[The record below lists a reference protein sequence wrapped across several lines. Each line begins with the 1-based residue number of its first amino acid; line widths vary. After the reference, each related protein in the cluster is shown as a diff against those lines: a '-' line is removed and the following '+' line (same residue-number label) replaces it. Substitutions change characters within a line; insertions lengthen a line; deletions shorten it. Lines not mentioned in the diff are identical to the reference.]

1 MMDDMGQQTPETS
14 APVSETPI
22 IELRGVSKVY
32 GNPGAADS
40 VTAVQ
45 DINFMIR
52 DLPGS
57 GQCRVFLGPSGCG
70 KSTILRIIAGL
81 IPATGGE
88 VLVNGQPVTGPSAD
102 RGMVFQSYSSFPWL
116 NVLDNV
122 RFGMD
127 LAHVP
132 RSEADDR
139 ASELIRRVGLEGTEK
154 MLPANLSGG
163 MRQRVAIARS
173 LACRPRI
180 ILMDEPFG
188 ALDPR
193 TRRDMQDLVA
203 GLLADNDLNQTFVFV
218 THDIDEAVFL
228 ADRIHVLSARPGRM
242 VGELEAPRATEYT
255 RNAMSRGE
263 YQDLSNRI
271 IAMIYGDSGH
281 THVLADHLLLE
292 E

>member
-1 MMDDMGQQTPETS
+1 MMENPEMNT
-14 APVSETPI
+14 AAVQARAEVPI
-22 IELRGVSKVY
+22 IELRNIHKVY
-32 GNPGAADS
+32 GNPDAADAVCA
-40 VTAVQ
+40 VT
-45 DINFMIR
+45 DINLTIR

-81 IPATGGE
+81 IEPSGGD
-88 VLVNGQPVTGPSAD
+88 VLVNGQPVQGPSAE

-116 NVLDNV
+116 NVIDNI

-127 LAHVP
+127 VAGVA
-132 RSEADDR
+132 RSAADDR
-139 ASELIRRVGLEGTEK
+139 AADLITRVGLAGTEK
-154 MLPANLSGG
+154 MLPGNLSGG

-203 GLLADNDLNQTFVFV
+203 GLLADNDLNQTFLFV
-218 THDIDEAVFL
+218 THDIDEAIFL
-228 ADRIHVLSARPGRM
+228 ADRIHVLSSRPGRM

-255 RNAMSRGE
+255 RNAMSQGE
-263 YQDLSNRI
+263 YRDLSNQI
-271 IAMIYGDSGH
+271 IAMIYGVHEASAN
-281 THVLADHLLLE
+281 VLSDHLLLE

>member
-1 MMDDMGQQTPETS
+1 MGQQGHETS
-14 APVSETPI
+14 PAVSETPI
-22 IELRGVSKVY
+22 IELRGVTKIY
-32 GNPGAADS
+32 GSPGAADS
-40 VTAVQ
+40 VTAVE
-45 DINFMIR
+45 DINFTIR

-81 IPATGGE
+81 IPASSGE

-139 ASELIRRVGLEGTEK
+139 AAELIRRVGLEGTEK

-218 THDIDEAVFL
+218 THDIDEAIFL

-263 YQDLSNRI
+263 YQELSNRI

-281 THVLADHLLLE
+281 SHVLADHLLLE

>member
-1 MMDDMGQQTPETS
+1 MMDNQVESSPAVQSG
-14 APVSETPI
+14 SEVPI
-22 IELRGVSKVY
+22 IELRSIGKIY
-32 GNPGAADS
+32 GNPQSADA
-40 VTAVQ
+40 VTAVT
-45 DINFMIR
+45 DINLVIR

-81 IPATGGE
+81 IEPSSGD
-88 VLVNGQPVTGPSAD
+88 VLVNGLPVEGPSAE

-116 NVLDNV
+116 NIIDNI

-127 LAHVP
+127 LAGVS
-132 RSEADDR
+132 RSAADDR
-139 ASELIRRVGLEGTEK
+139 AADLLKRVGLAGTEK
-154 MLPANLSGG
+154 MLPGNLSGG

-203 GLLADNDLNQTFVFV
+203 GLLADNDLNQTFLFV
-218 THDIDEAVFL
+218 THDIEEAIFL

-255 RNAMSRGE
+255 RSAMARGE
-263 YQDLSNRI
+263 YQDLSNQI
-271 IAMIYGDSGH
+271 IAMIYGDHDSSA
-281 THVLADHLLLE
+281 HVLSDQLLLE
-292 E
+292 Q

>member
-1 MMDDMGQQTPETS
+1 MDIRGTTADSPLPPDED
-14 APVSETPI
+14 AI
-22 IELRGVSKVY
+22 IELRRIGKVY
-32 GNPGAADS
+32 GQPGAEDS

-45 DINFMIR
+45 DINFTIR

-81 IPATGGE
+81 IEPSSGE
-88 VLVNGQPVTGPSAD
+88 VLVNGEPVKGPSAD

-127 LAHVP
+127 LAGVP
-132 RSEADDR
+132 RGEGDER
-139 ASELIRRVGLEGTEK
+139 AAELIRRVGLAGTEK

-218 THDIDEAVFL
+218 THDIDEAIFL
-228 ADRIHVLSARPGRM
+228 ADRIHVLSARPGRI

-263 YQDLSNRI
+263 YQDLANRI
-271 IAMIYGDSGH
+271 IAMIYGDDDAA
-281 THVLADHLLLE
+281 HVLSDHLLLE

>member
-1 MMDDMGQQTPETS
+1 MDTNVPASVNPQPQAD
-14 APVSETPI
+14 TPI
-22 IELRGVSKVY
+22 IELRNVNKIY
-32 GNPGAADS
+32 GHPGASDC
-40 VTAVQ
+40 VTAVEE
-45 DINFMIR
+45 INLTIR

-81 IPATGGE
+81 IEASSGE
-88 VLVNGQPVTGPSAD
+88 VLVNGQPVAGPSAE

-116 NVLDNV
+116 NVIDNV

-127 LAHVP
+127 MAGVA
-132 RSEADDR
+132 RSEGNARAAD
-139 ASELIRRVGLEGTEK
+139 LIRRVGLEGTER
-154 MLPANLSGG
+154 MMPSNLSGG

-203 GLLADNDLNQTFVFV
+203 GLLADTDLNQTFVFV
-218 THDIDEAVFL
+218 THDIDEAIFL

-242 VGELEAPRATEYT
+242 VGDLEAPRATEYT
-255 RNAMSRGE
+255 RTAMSQGE
-263 YQDLSNRI
+263 YRDLANQI
-271 IAMIYGDSGH
+271 ISMIYGDH
-281 THVLADHLLLE
+281 DKTAHVLSDHLLLE

>member
-1 MMDDMGQQTPETS
+1 MDTQATNVQSPSVQDKAS
-14 APVSETPI
+14 I
-22 IELRGVSKVY
+22 IELRNVNKIY
-32 GNPGAADS
+32 GHPGTPDA
-40 VTAVQ
+40 VIAVQ
-45 DINFMIR
+45 DISLNIR

-81 IPATGGE
+81 IEATSGE
-88 VLVNGQPVTGPSAD
+88 VLVNGKPVAGPSAE

-116 NVLDNV
+116 NVIDNV

-127 LAHVP
+127 MAGVA
-132 RSEADDR
+132 RSEGEARAAD
-139 ASELIRRVGLEGTEK
+139 LIRRVGLEGTER
-154 MLPANLSGG
+154 MMPSSLSGG

-203 GLLADNDLNQTFVFV
+203 GLLSDNELNQTFVFV
-218 THDIDEAVFL
+218 THDIDEAIFL

-242 VGELEAPRATEYT
+242 VGDLEAPRATEYT
-255 RNAMSRGE
+255 RRAMSEGE
-263 YQDLSNRI
+263 YRDLSNRI
-271 IAMIYGDSGH
+271 IAMIYGDHDGNDHILS
-281 THVLADHLLLE
+281 DHLLLE

>member
-1 MMDDMGQQTPETS
+1 MDIRGTTADSPLPPDED
-14 APVSETPI
+14 AI
-22 IELRGVSKVY
+22 IELRRICKVY
-32 GNPGAADS
+32 GQPGAEDS

-45 DINFMIR
+45 DINFTIR

-81 IPATGGE
+81 IEPSSGE
-88 VLVNGQPVTGPSAD
+88 VLVNGQPVKGPSAD

-127 LAHVP
+127 LAGVP
-132 RSEADDR
+132 RSEGDDR
-139 ASELIRRVGLEGTEK
+139 AAELIRRVGLAGTEW

-203 GLLADNDLNQTFVFV
+203 GLLADNELNQTFVFV
-218 THDIDEAVFL
+218 THDIDEAIFL

-263 YQDLSNRI
+263 YQDLANRI
-271 IAMIYGDSGH
+271 IAMIYGDEDAA
-281 THVLADHLLLE
+281 HVLSDHLLLE

>member
-1 MMDDMGQQTPETS
+1 M
-14 APVSETPI
+14 
-22 IELRGVSKVY
+22 
-32 GNPGAADS
+32 
-40 VTAVQ
+40 
-45 DINFMIR
+45 
-52 DLPGS
+52 
-57 GQCRVFLGPSGCG
+57 
-70 KSTILRIIAGL
+70 
-81 IPATGGE
+81 
-88 VLVNGQPVTGPSAD
+88 
-102 RGMVFQSYSSFPWL
+102 FQSYSSFPWL